1 MATRRRSLLLL
12 CVLVLA
18 GCAGGRTTPRYLYPP
33 LAACPAV
40 NPHVPLAPP
49 APLAAGFRP
58 VAAAKCTFDPVAI
71 ASPQG
76 VRGDW
81 AWRTVQRSDG
91 PFDALV
97 SALRTPPE
105 THRGG
110 RLACPAS
117 IQAVFYLALTD
128 ASGHTVVPAIPATP
142 CGFRLA
148 AVDQAVEA
156 MTWRT
161 VERR

>member
-1 MATRRRSLLLL
+1 MPTRRRSLLLL

-18 GCAGGRTTPRYLYPP
+18 GCAGESAAPRYLYPP

-58 VAAAKCTFDPVAI
+58 VAAARCTFDPVAV
-71 ASPQG
+71 ASREG
-76 VRGDW
+76 VSGGW

-91 PFDALV
+91 PFEALV

-105 THRGG
+105 THRAGH
-110 RLACPAS
+110 LICPAS
-117 IQAVFYLALTD
+117 VQEVLYVALTD
-128 ASGHTVVPAIPATP
+128 AAGRTVVPAIPADL
-142 CGFRLA
+142 CGFRLV
-148 AVDQAVEA
+148 AVDRAIEA